1 MKHPFPKVPGRNLID
16 HDAIVGSE
24 VQANVSHGVVE
35 RAWTNEGRG
44 GRSLDCKVWG
54 GEAQDH
60 EDHVCKRVELEGKH
74 SVVHACNRSIW
85 GVEAGRTGVQA
96 HFQL

>member
-1 MKHPFPKVPGRNLID
+1 MRV
-16 HDAIVGSE
+16 E
-24 VQANVSHGVVE
+24 EEGV
-35 RAWTNEGRG
+35 WTARFGGRG
-44 GRSLDCKVWG
+44 VKTGC
-54 GEAQDH
+54 

-74 SVVHACNRSIW
+74 GVVHACNPSIW